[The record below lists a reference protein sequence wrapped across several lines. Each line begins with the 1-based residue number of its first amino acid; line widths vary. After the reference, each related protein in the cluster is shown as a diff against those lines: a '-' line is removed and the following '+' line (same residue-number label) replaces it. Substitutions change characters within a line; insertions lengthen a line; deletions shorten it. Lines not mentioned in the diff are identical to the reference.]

1 MPRKQTIWL
10 DPKLV
15 AGAVQAG
22 RAVGWRKFVPL
33 LALGVLAA
41 TVGMEWAGRSKP
53 ATTGTATAPVA
64 AKVNLNTATAA
75 QIDKLPKMTHAQSK
89 AIVEAR
95 AKAKFKDW
103 DDFVA
108 RKLVPANEAAAI
120 KDVVTF

>member
-1 MPRKQTIWL
+1 MSIHR
-10 DPKLV
+10 V
-15 AGAVQAG
+15 
-22 RAVGWRKFVPL
+22 L
-33 LALGVLAA
+33 LAGLTIAVISAPVLAQDNKPSTSPA
-41 TVGMEWAGRSKP
+41 PSVSSSSKP
-53 ATTGTATAPVA
+53 ATTGTTAPVA

-103 DDFVA
+103 DDFVG
-108 RKLVPANEAAAI
+108 RKLVPADSAAAI

>member
-1 MPRKQTIWL
+1 VLRLCQERNSSMSIHR
-10 DPKLV
+10 V
-15 AGAVQAG
+15 
-22 RAVGWRKFVPL
+22 L
-33 LALGVLAA
+33 LAGLTIAVISAQVLAQDNKPSTSPA
-41 TVGMEWAGRSKP
+41 PSVSSSSKP
-53 ATTGTATAPVA
+53 ATTGTTAPVA

-103 DDFVA
+103 DDFVG
-108 RKLVPANEAAAI
+108 RKLMPADSAAAI

>member
-1 MPRKQTIWL
+1 MSIHR
-10 DPKLV
+10 V
-15 AGAVQAG
+15 
-22 RAVGWRKFVPL
+22 L
-33 LALGVLAA
+33 LAAVTLAVISA
-41 TVGMEWAGRSKP
+41 PALAQDNKPSSSPAPTVNSASKP
-53 ATTGTATAPVA
+53 ATTGTSTAPVA

-108 RKLVPANEAAAI
+108 RKLVPANEAASI